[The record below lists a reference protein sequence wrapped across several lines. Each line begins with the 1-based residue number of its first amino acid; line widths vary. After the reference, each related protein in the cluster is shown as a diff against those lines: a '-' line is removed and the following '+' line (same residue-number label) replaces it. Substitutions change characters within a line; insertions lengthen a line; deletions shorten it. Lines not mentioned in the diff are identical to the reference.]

1 MPTNISDIPFKPGR
15 TPVRLPVTT
24 ALNGMDVN
32 IDVIVHDGDSR
43 GPTLTLQA
51 GLHGN
56 EWQHLDF
63 FMRLDR
69 DLPKL
74 RFSGRVVLLP
84 MVNAV
89 AFGTLTRNI
98 QDDSDAPDA
107 NRLFPGGPRPQVG
120 LAEQIATVLA
130 EGVLKHTD
138 YMLDFHLGIWGS
150 TLGSTIV
157 GSDLT
162 DEGVRSA
169 SRALAK
175 AYGVP
180 LVFNTKMLSVF
191 PGPRAAQAYVG
202 EVLRIPSCGSMLGGA
217 GFAEDLEDGWTD
229 ANYQGVLNVLRS
241 LDMLEGEPKLPERY
255 LIYENVQRVNPR
267 RGGLLVPVNRRD
279 DFGRVVTAGELLGRV
294 VSPFT
299 LEPIEDLVAPMD
311 GFLAY
316 WARSYPVNPGDWAFA
331 VVPRD
336 HPGTRWVSAAEF

>member
-1 MPTNISDIPFKPGR
+1 MS
-15 TPVRLPVTT
+15 
-24 ALNGMDVN
+24 GMEVA
-32 IDVIVHDGDSR
+32 IDAIVHDGSSP

-51 GLHGN
+51 GIHGN

-63 FMRLDR
+63 FMRLDK
-69 DLPKL
+69 DLPTL
-74 RFSGRVVLLP
+74 GFRGRVVLLP

-89 AFGTLTRNI
+89 AFGSLTRNI

-130 EGVLKHTD
+130 ESVLKHTD
-138 YMLDFHLGIWGS
+138 VMLDFHLGIWGS
-150 TLGSTIV
+150 ALGSTIV
-157 GSDLT
+157 GSDLS
-162 DEGVRSA
+162 DERVRSG

-175 AYGVP
+175 AFGVP

-202 EVLRIPSCGSMLGGA
+202 EVLKIPSCGSMLGGA
-217 GFAEDLEDGWTD
+217 GFAEELEDGWTD
-229 ANYQGVLNVLRS
+229 ANHRGVLNVMRS
-241 LDMLEGEPKLPERY
+241 LDMLDGEQQLPARY
-255 LIYENVQRVNPR
+255 LVYENVQRVNPR
-267 RGGLLVPVNRRD
+267 TGGLLVPVRRRD
-279 DFGRVVTAGELLGRV
+279 EFGREVKAGERLGRV

-311 GFLAY
+311 GYLGY
-316 WARSYPVNPGDWAFA
+316 WSRSYPVNPGDWAFA

-336 HPGTRWVSAAEF
+336 HPGTSWVPAAEF